1 MNISFARSKSKLV
14 TFLIAG
20 SLAGAVNLAF
30 DALLLRHGVSSL
42 EVLLV
47 SNVVTAAVG
56 GTLLLQLKI
65 RKHERQQVLEDRLHK
80 VADMNHHVRNALTVV
95 AFYGTRGG
103 DKASAERVSEAVKR
117 IEWTLREVL
126 PKGWDVQT
134 PAPPSQLTNQQM
146 RR

>member
-1 MNISFARSKSKLV
+1 MKNSFRKSTSKLL

-20 SLAGAVNLAF
+20 SLAGAVSAAF
-30 DALLLRHGVSSL
+30 DALLLRHGVPSL

-47 SNVVTAAVG
+47 SNAVTAAAG
-56 GTLLLQLKI
+56 GTLLLQIKI
-65 RKHERQQVLEDRLHK
+65 RQHEKRQVLEDRLRK
-80 VADMNHHVRNALTVV
+80 IADMNHHVRNALTVV

-103 DKASAERVSEAVKR
+103 NTASAERVSEAVKR

-126 PKGWDVQT
+126 PKGWEVQL
-134 PAPPSQLTNQQM
+134 PDPPSHLRNQQM

>member
-1 MNISFARSKSKLV
+1 MNISFTRSKSKVV

-20 SLAGAVNLAF
+20 SLAGTVSLSV
-30 DALLLRHGVSSL
+30 DALLLRHRVSSL

-47 SNVVTAAVG
+47 SNLVTAAVG
-56 GTLLLQLKI
+56 GTLLLQIQI
-65 RKHERQQVLEDRLHK
+65 RQHERRLVLEDRQRK

-103 DKASAERVSEAVKR
+103 DTASAERVSEAVKR

-126 PKGWDVQT
+126 PKGWEVQL
-134 PAPPSQLTNQQM
+134 PDPPSHLRNQQM